1 MTPQELPASTCGRL
15 GTEVRVSCRAAD
27 RRSSPKGCTST
38 ATTGSCRQA
47 GGTDWHP
54 RASTSRSPTS
64 SSTSRSS
71 WRTTSPSTRKR
82 SAPPFDDELRSALVH
97 ARSADG
103 TTLATY
109 RRARQASDED
119 LQTAVGHPDRGAA
132 PGDGLPGVVKEAFGE
147 HTEPNDAF
155 PIDVKWRVLPEPQ
168 VYRIDVDDHC
178 LVLNAKYR
186 EAVVGHRSLDIDD
199 APLVK
204 SLLLLLLEDHFVGTG
219 SGAKKKREDAAWQAI
234 LLSAIKAQSAR
245 PQGE

>member
-1 MTPQELPASTCGRL
+1 M
-15 GTEVRVSCRAAD
+15 RVD
-27 RRSSPKGCTST
+27 
-38 ATTGSCRQA
+38 Q
-47 GGTDWHP
+47 
-54 RASTSRSPTS
+54 
-64 SSTSRSS
+64 
-71 WRTTSPSTRKR
+71 
-82 SAPPFDDELRSALVH
+82 FE

-109 RRARQASDED
+109 REHVKQATKISRQRSATPIEAP
-119 LQTAVGHPDRGAA
+119 L
-132 PGDGLPGVVKEAFGE
+132 PGDGLPGIVKDAFGE
-147 HTEPNDAF
+147 HTEPNDVF

-186 EAVVGHRSLDIDD
+186 ESVVGHRSLDIDD

-234 LLSAIKAQSAR
+234 LLAAIKAQSAR